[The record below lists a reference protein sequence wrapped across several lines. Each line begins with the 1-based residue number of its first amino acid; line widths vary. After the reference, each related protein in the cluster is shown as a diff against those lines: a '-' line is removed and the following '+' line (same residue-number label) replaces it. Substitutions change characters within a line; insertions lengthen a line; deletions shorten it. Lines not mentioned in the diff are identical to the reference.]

1 MDIDY
6 FQSTGFRIREL
17 SLISKTGVSYSLTGF
32 YQELNIFDSILHSCV
47 TGNILI
53 SDSAGLSSMFLF
65 DGNDFLKIH
74 IGKVDQDILVIEKT
88 FRIYKQSDRTF
99 VNQNTEKYIL
109 HFISEEFVTSLTQPV
124 GPLQFEKTYTE
135 MAKDI
140 LQIYLKS
147 DPKKITGGQF
157 DDSLGIKTQRMPEI
171 MKPMDFLN
179 EISKLAIDEELRPCF
194 LFYEN
199 LFGFNF
205 ASLTN
210 LLRNESICTINFNTK
225 NLNANISNDIDEFT
239 SARYFKVIQQYD
251 FLNNIKNGVYSG
263 KFIGHDKTT
272 EQRLTL
278 YYNFDTIDHPMS
290 PHNNGPAV
298 SNPRTVYGELK
309 DIDNAST
316 LVEDSTHFFAS
327 STSEIE
333 NNTIGSFNSKIG
345 FENISV
351 RRKSIF
357 TNLFSQRVKL
367 VIPGNFAVTSGVNV
381 NLNVPKF
388 SQKTNSEDNL
398 DKTLYGHYL
407 VIACRHKLTPDNKH
421 ETIFEACTNSSN
433 KSDSKNKMISS
444 KNYENFA

>member
-53 SDSAGLSSMFLF
+53 SDSAGLSNMFLF

-74 IGKVDQDILVIEKT
+74 IGKVDADILDIEKT

-109 HFISEEFVTSLTQPV
+109 HFISEEFVTSITQSV
-124 GPLQFEKTYTE
+124 GPLDFEGTYSD
-135 MAKDI
+135 MAEKV
-140 LQIYLKS
+140 LKEHLKS
-147 DPKKITGGQF
+147 DPKKITNGQF
-157 DDSLGIKTQRMPEI
+157 DTSLGVKYQRMPEKI
-171 MKPMDFLN
+171 KAMDFLN
-179 EISKLAIDEELRPCF
+179 EIAKLAVDEELRPSF

-205 ASLTN
+205 VSLTN
-210 LLRNESICTINFNTK
+210 VLKNQSICTINFNTK

-251 FLNNIKNGVYSG
+251 LLSNIKNGVYSG

-272 EQRLTL
+272 EQHLTL

-309 DIDNAST
+309 DVDTAST
-316 LVEDSTHFFAS
+316 LEEDSTHIFAS
-327 STSEIE
+327 STSDIE
-333 NNTIGSFNSKIG
+333 NNTIDSFNSKVG
-345 FENISV
+345 YENISV

-357 TNLFSQRVKL
+357 ANLFSQRVKL

-381 NLNVPKF
+381 KLNVPKF
-388 SQKTNSEDNL
+388 SQKTSAEDNL
-398 DKTLYGHYL
+398 DKTLHGHYL

-433 KSDSKNKMISS
+433 RSDNKNKMISS